1 MVDEKD
7 RTIYDEILGKVMK
20 QGMRRENTYKEQTI
34 LWGDFVP
41 MIFIDNDP
49 KKGVIEGQY
58 CELDNPEILQ
68 KTLNDKLYA
77 YNIAPKGEAVQ
88 ET

>member
-1 MVDEKD
+1 
-7 RTIYDEILGKVMK
+7 MK

-49 KKGVIEGQY
+49 KK
-58 CELDNPEILQ
+58 ELLKDS
-68 KTLNDKLYA
+68 
-77 YNIAPKGEAVQ
+77 IAN
-88 ET
+88 